1 MNPFKW
7 ITGSRKKGAPILL
20 SITPPRTGQ
29 RTMLGVENLLQS
41 IAVPEPFSLELVG
54 DRDGVRLLVRCLDS
68 QVVRRQIALHY
79 PQARVELITTGD
91 DPLSVPEDQEA
102 WTMTL
107 RSSGPDQVPLR
118 QFRDTDLVDEGS
130 DPMLAL
136 VGAMSA
142 LRGGERIVSRL
153 LLRSLGPQWSAAY
166 QQEEIRRS
174 TYRSAATE
182 EARVNHGEIARLM
195 LLAGGAFVGLRTWQF
210 WQEGDVLR
218 AIAVAGG
225 AALAVVVLGV
235 LWARF
240 GNRTPRFYDPQLV
253 KEKVSRTAFGAVLQV
268 TAIVPHDEGRRH
280 AKELL
285 DDVAAAYRHYDNPAG
300 AQFVVG
306 KIRPA
311 PEAIELQAPGPGLF
325 GKRSV
330 LGVREVAS
338 LWHPP
343 NPGDETP
350 PVERTGSRVLLPSPQ
365 DVSRGAHVGNSTG
378 GSAGEIRFA
387 DDLLRR
393 HHLYVARTRMGKSTL
408 MQHIVAH
415 KMREKAE
422 GRDGDAIVV
431 IDPHADLVAS
441 LLEHVPESL
450 ADQVRVIDLADPNG
464 APGINLLDTRIFT
477 DRDRTADSV
486 VRIAKGLWDQ
496 WGPRMQSILEQIVKT
511 LHEANESMEVDNQY
525 TILDGL
531 PLLASEN
538 GKFRSRVLKKVE
550 DIHLLEW
557 WARDFN
563 SWHKQYRSEALA
575 PVQTRLSYYATSKR
589 ARAILGQ
596 RRSTIDIRQTIREGG
611 ILFVSTA
618 QGVAGRD
625 VSALVGSSLLN
636 LVDAVIREQGER
648 PLRER
653 RGVLVV
659 VDEMQS
665 MPGVDYDSMLSELGK
680 FGASFVLATQS
691 LAKLDDLSD
700 TMRHSLLANVGCLA
714 VFQVA
719 ASDAKQ
725 LVGELGTDRVS
736 QDDITSLP
744 VHHCYVRATVG
755 TERMPAFSMMV
766 RKPEPGNM
774 ALAQQ
779 IRDATVDYTTSH
791 KTLTT
796 RDASLDRLV
805 EQYRSGIDDMD
816 MEVQQPPPQP
826 PKQETQQNNGKKQH
840 RRKKNKNDQ
849 QKGRRKGNAQSPKGR
864 ED

>member
-1 MNPFKW
+1 MNPFSPIKR
-7 ITGSRKKGAPILL
+7 IFGSGKKNEPVLL
-20 SITPPRTGQ
+20 SITPPRKGE
-29 RTMLGVENLLQS
+29 RTMLGVENMLQS
-41 IAVPEPFSLELVG
+41 IAVPEPFSLEIAG
-54 DRDGVRLLVRCLDS
+54 NADGVQLFVRCIDS
-68 QVVRRQIALHY
+68 QIVPGQVGVHY
-79 PQARVELITTGD
+79 PQARVSAVDDEE
-91 DPLSVPEDQEA
+91 DPLLLGENEEA
-102 WTMTL
+102 WMASL
-107 RSSGPDQVPLR
+107 KVKGPEYVPLR
-118 QFRDTDLVDEGS
+118 VFKDDDLLDEGS

-136 VGAMSA
+136 IGALSA
-142 LRGGERIVSRL
+142 VRPKERVVARLVLKSMGPDWSEAYHVEAEKPRFVPRPTPQEGQVS
-153 LLRSLGPQWSAAY
+153 
-166 QQEEIRRS
+166 
-174 TYRSAATE
+174 
-182 EARVNHGEIARLM
+182 HGEIIRLM
-195 LLAGGAFVGLRTWQF
+195 LLVGGAFVGLRTWQY
-210 WQEGDVLR
+210 WQDGDIFKAV
-218 AIAVAGG
+218 AIAGG
-225 AALAVVVLGV
+225 AVLGALTAAIV
-235 LWARF
+235 WARLKRQKPTIP
-240 GNRTPRFYDPQLV
+240 NTQLV
-253 KEKVSRTAFGAVLQV
+253 LEKVSRTAFQAEIQLIAMVS
-268 TAIVPHDEGRRH
+268 EKNGRRR
-280 AKELL
+280 AGEILSQ
-285 DDVAAAYRHYDNPAG
+285 VATAYRHYDNPVGAKFSAG
-300 AQFVVG
+300 
-306 KIRPA
+306 KLRIA
-311 PEAIELQAPGPGLF
+311 PEELGLKVGGGMF
-325 GKRSV
+325 SKRNV

-338 LWHPP
+338 LWHPL
-343 NPGDETP
+343 GSKDEAP
-350 PVERTGSRVLLPSPQ
+350 QVGRAGAKVLVPYGGVLTE
-365 DVSRGAHVGNSTG
+365 GAHVGNQTTE
-378 GSAGEIRFA
+378 AAEAIHFP

-408 MQHIVAH
+408 MQHIIAH
-415 KMREKAE
+415 QMAEKAA
-422 GRDGDAIVV
+422 GQNRDAIVV
-431 IDPHADLVAS
+431 IDPHADLVSA
-441 LLEHVPESL
+441 LLEQVPESL
-450 ADQVRVIDLADPNG
+450 IDQVKLIDLADPRG
-464 APGINLLDTRIFT
+464 APCINVLDTRIFT

-511 LHEANESMEVDNQY
+511 LHEANESMEEDNQY

-714 VFQVA
+714 VFQVS
-719 ASDAKQ
+719 ASDARQ

-779 IRDATVDYTTSH
+779 IRDATVGYTTSH
-791 KTLTT
+791 ETLTT

-805 EQYRSGIDDMD
+805 EQYRSGIDEMD
-816 MEVQQPPPQP
+816 MEAQQPPPQP
-826 PKQETQQNNGKKQH
+826 PKQETQQNNSKKQH
-840 RRKKNKNDQ
+840 RRKKNKNAQ
-849 QKGRRKGNAQSPKGR
+849 QKGHRKGKAQSPK
-864 ED
+864 